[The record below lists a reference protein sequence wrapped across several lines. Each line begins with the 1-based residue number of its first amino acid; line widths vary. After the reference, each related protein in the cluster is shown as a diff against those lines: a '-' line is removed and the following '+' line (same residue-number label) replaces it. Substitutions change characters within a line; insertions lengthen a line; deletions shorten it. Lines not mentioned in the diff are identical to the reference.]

1 MKKHLDMMGNGKNRL
16 LKLIYSASLITL
28 LAVTSASAVTSVFAF
43 AQASSLVRLGDVSV
57 ATLAPASIKLGL
69 KDSTSGDITYYDQL
83 TNSILKDHFA
93 STYTQSTDDTVSL
106 TRGYYPVSSSFKSR
120 WLVKGSDGTYDALMP
135 KFTAEYGNNNFTENN
150 VDSPSFFPGY
160 ASEKHY
166 LSMEIYIHQDKT
178 ASLPVIMYLD
188 KSTSLSA
195 DSSKNAAMVSA
206 MKGKLNLSQTELDKI
221 IYSLRISILT
231 SDNYYILDPF
241 KEETT
246 YLAGRLNA
254 IGGDDYYDTYGVGF
268 SSGNY
273 SSKEALF
280 GEYSGFD
287 KIVWDAPLTTD
298 STVSGTVTAFNA
310 KTQAGNSPLNIEQS
324 VANGVKLT
332 EEDSFLLTDF
342 AYSSARSTNYPLAKL
357 HPGETKR
364 IVVSYYIEG
373 WDLDNIDAVQYASF
387 LSAFK
392 LTGFYDYSGIY
403 SSLS

>member
-1 MKKHLDMMGNGKNRL
+1 MKKHFVFLADGKNRL
-16 LKLIYSASLITL
+16 VKLIYSASLITL

-57 ATLAPASIKLGL
+57 TTLAPASIKLGL
-69 KDSTSGDITYYDQL
+69 KDSTSGEVTYYDQL

-93 STYTQSTDDTVSL
+93 STYTQSSDDTVSL

-120 WLVKGSDGTYDALMP
+120 WLVKGTEGTYDALMP
-135 KFTAEYGNNNFTENN
+135 KFTAEYSTNNFTENGE
-150 VDSPSFFPGY
+150 DTPSYFPGY

-178 ASLPVIMYLD
+178 ASLPVVMYLD
-188 KSTSLSA
+188 KSTSLTA
-195 DSSKNAAMVSA
+195 DTAKNAQMASEL
-206 MKGKLNLSQTELDKI
+206 KSKLNLSETELDKI

-231 SDNYYILDPF
+231 SDNYYIIDPY

-273 SSKEALF
+273 ASKEALF
-280 GEYSGFD
+280 GEYTGFD
-287 KIVWDAPLTTD
+287 KIVWDAPLATD
-298 STVSGTVTAFNA
+298 SSLTGTSTAFKA

-332 EEDSFLLTDF
+332 EEDSFALTDF
-342 AYSSARSTNYPLAKL
+342 AYSSARATNYPLAKL

-364 IVVSYYIEG
+364 IVLSYYIEG
-373 WDLDNIDAVQYASF
+373 WDLDNIDSVQYASF